1 MEPKDIPAVP
11 CCPSDSKCTTGR
23 ETGAPWGIEL
33 GPRRAIGRCDR
44 CHNHGITTK
53 IRGEKHFCLFRAC
66 ECHNC
71 AFFSEQR
78 RALPALSALKR
89 ERGARLKRHLAQG
102 LIKTMAA
109 APRSHLHVKKLS
121 LEAGIPAGKENSM
134 TPPEARPFTPPQE
147 ESSQGPLPLSGPPE
161 PSSVPYA
168 AATLDQQLTGS
179 LSGEPHGPTVLPGIC
194 SSLILQ
200 PCATPDPLLLQSQV
214 LGKKWGPEPWE
225 GPSLVEGKGR
235 RPWGWGWGWRELGAE
250 GALVPVGGGVASVP
264 NASDQASVSAA
275 LEWQRKLEAAEAL
288 LALKNSSW
296 DPPESISLHQPC
308 SPPGSLLLE
317 G

>member
-1 MEPKDIPAVP
+1 
-11 CCPSDSKCTTGR
+11 
-23 ETGAPWGIEL
+23 
-33 GPRRAIGRCDR
+33 
-44 CHNHGITTK
+44 
-53 IRGEKHFCLFRAC
+53 
-66 ECHNC
+66 
-71 AFFSEQR
+71 
-78 RALPALSALKR
+78 
-89 ERGARLKRHLAQG
+89 
-102 LIKTMAA
+102 MAA

-214 LGKKWGPEPWE
+214 
-225 GPSLVEGKGR
+225 
-235 RPWGWGWGWRELGAE
+235 
-250 GALVPVGGGVASVP
+250 P

-308 SPPGSLLLE
+308 SPPAPAGDRGLQPPSPPLRPRPASSVSLPIGHLGCISLLT
-317 G
+317 

>member
-66 ECHNC
+66 KCHNC
-71 AFFSEQR
+71 AFFSEQH
-78 RALPALSALKR
+78 RALPDRSALKR
-89 ERGARLKRHLAQG
+89 ERGARLKRHPAQG

-109 APRSHLHVKKLS
+109 APRSHLHVKKLA
-121 LEAGIPAGKENSM
+121 LEAGIPAGKDNTM
-134 TPPEARPFTPPQE
+134 TQPEALTCGPPQE
-147 ESSQGPLPLSGPPE
+147 EGSQGPEPFNGPPE
-161 PSSVPYA
+161 PPSVPYSL
-168 AATLDQQLTGS
+168 ATLDQQLTGS
-179 LSGEPHGPTVLPGIC
+179 LSGEPHRHLVLPSIC
-194 SSLILQ
+194 SSLLLQ
-200 PCATPDPLLLQSQV
+200 PCATPDPLLLQPQV
-214 LGKKWGPEPWE
+214 
-225 GPSLVEGKGR
+225 S
-235 RPWGWGWGWRELGAE
+235 
-250 GALVPVGGGVASVP
+250 
-264 NASDQASVSAA
+264 NASEQASLSAA

-296 DPPESISLHQPC
+296 DPPDSMTLHQPC
-308 SPPGSLLLE
+308 SPPAPAGERGLQAPSPPLRPRPASSVSLPIGHLGCISLLT
-317 G
+317 

>member
-66 ECHNC
+66 KCHNC
-71 AFFSEQR
+71 AFFSEQH

-109 APRSHLHVKKLS
+109 APRSHLHVKKLA
-121 LEAGIPAGKENSM
+121 LEAGIPAGRDNTM
-134 TPPEARPFTPPQE
+134 TQPEALTCGPPQE
-147 ESSQGPLPLSGPPE
+147 EGSQGPEPFNGPPE
-161 PSSVPYA
+161 PPSVPYSL
-168 AATLDQQLTGS
+168 ATLDQQLTDARVCSSSPVPPLTLFYCSHRSWERSGLQTLGGTV
-179 LSGEPHGPTVLPGIC
+179 LSGREE
-194 SSLILQ
+194 Q
-200 PCATPDPLLLQSQV
+200 KA
-214 LGKKWGPEPWE
+214 LGV
-225 GPSLVEGKGR
+225 S
-235 RPWGWGWGWRELGAE
+235 
-250 GALVPVGGGVASVP
+250 
-264 NASDQASVSAA
+264 NASEQASLSAA

-296 DPPESISLHQPC
+296 DPPDSMTLHQPC